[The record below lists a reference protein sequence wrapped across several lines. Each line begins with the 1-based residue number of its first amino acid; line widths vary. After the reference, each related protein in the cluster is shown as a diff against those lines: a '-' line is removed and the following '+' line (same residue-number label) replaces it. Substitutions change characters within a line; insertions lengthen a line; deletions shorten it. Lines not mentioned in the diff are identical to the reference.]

1 MVPHVADVKIR
12 QFWTEVPSPSF
23 LIAQLKK
30 KKKKTERAKNNV
42 FKSHGAKKYLTLKN
56 ISYVTILS

>member
-23 LIAQLKK
+23 LIAQVKK
-30 KKKKTERAKNNV
+30 KKKKLRGQKIMFLNHMGQ
-42 FKSHGAKKYLTLKN
+42 KS
-56 ISYVTILS
+56 I

>member
-23 LIAQLKK
+23 LIAQVKK
-30 KKKKTERAKNNV
+30 KKKNWE
-42 FKSHGAKKYLTLKN
+42 GKK
-56 ISYVTILS
+56 